1 MCLVHRDLWDRFW
14 KILLRSSH
22 RIENDGIMIFSFRR
36 FEWNKIK
43 SFWMIV
49 DLICLHQIKM
59 NVQVYVVKWR
69 FDDNSKSMFKK
80 NPRLVSDAQFNLLN
94 KMASSKCVLSIEI
107 SEIGFGRSCW
117 GQAIALKMMPS
128 WSSLSGALNGI
139 K

>member
-1 MCLVHRDLWDRFW
+1 MSLVHRDLWDRFW

-22 RIENDGIMIFSFRR
+22 SIENDAIMIFSFRR

-43 SFWMIV
+43 SN
-49 DLICLHQIKM
+49 DLICFRQIKIKK
-59 NVQVYVVKWR
+59 NEQVYVVKWR
-69 FDDNSKSMFKK
+69 FDHNSKSMLIR
-80 NPRLVSDAQFNLLN
+80 NSRLMPNTQLSKGS
-94 KMASSKCVLSIEI
+94 KMPSSKCVLSIEI

-117 GQAIALKMMPS
+117 GQAIGLKMMAS